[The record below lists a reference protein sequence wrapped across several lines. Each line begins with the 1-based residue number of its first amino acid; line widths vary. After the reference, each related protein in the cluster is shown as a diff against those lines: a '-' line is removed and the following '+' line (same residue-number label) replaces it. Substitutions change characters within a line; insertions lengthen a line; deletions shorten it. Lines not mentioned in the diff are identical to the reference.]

1 MPDRWS
7 GADADHA
14 FRIGQKCNILTNQFI
29 CRGTTEERI
38 DMLIE
43 SKLELA
49 KQLLGRGG
57 EINLTELGEGHSVE
71 PVAMATEFLVVLSD
85 PART

>member
-1 MPDRWS
+1 MLVN
-7 GADADHA
+7 
-14 FRIGQKCNILTNQFI
+14 KFI
-29 CRGTTEERI
+29 CRGAIEERI

-43 SKLELA
+43 SKREMA
-49 KQLLGRGG
+49 GQLLSGGG